1 MTILLRTCLLLSF
14 ALFWGGL
21 TFYTGIVV
29 RIMHDVVS
37 DPMTGGM
44 ITQQVTVVLQWLGVV
59 TVVLMLANAVVVR
72 KVSSRRFK
80 VLLVCSLLLGLSLAG
95 LFVVHNDLDA
105 VISIKQIE
113 ITDRDEF
120 VIGHRRYN
128 RLTTVEW
135 IATFLYLP
143 VIVSVWRLQDRAE
156 SVADSRQSHEQ

>member
-105 VISIKQIE
+105 VISIKQTE